1 MTQYYKPPEALERY
15 DTTSGNSTSS
25 TQKSSDS
32 PTPSDYSWYQGQQSG
47 QPAPNWEGT
56 YAPTTGTMIEATSA
70 PSASSTYS
78 SASGGANLPSDTIFA
93 KVQYYSMTGEDYSHE
108 PEWIQK
114 ELRKQ
119 VVDISDNVSA
129 EDKEKITEFEENY
142 HQPDS
147 DLNIETVYEE
157 FNEPYE
163 EARSNLST
171 DSIADKLGK
180 TYKTPSSIE
189 EAKGIADQIYMDT
202 LEYHYALATKEGD
215 TENRIKL
222 RDAIE
227 RGAMDF
233 ANPQVDNKFIFGDT
247 GNAAIIEAARFQAL
261 SMKDYLV
268 QNDMPLYQDV
278 SHERIQHDKVYINTG
293 TALQWFE
300 NEKEEGG
307 GGNLLSFAS
316 GLGHSYFS
324 SAGGMTN
331 ELGGYTLYQLA
342 PPPKQSQF
350 EKNLA
355 PIVNIVSAVASVA
368 FPQFA
373 PIINGVNTL
382 VQGGDFEDALIAGGK
397 AYLLNNVTEAT
408 TAEINDAVSDFYGQL
423 GVDIS
428 TLPEGVQNV
437 IFDTTTA
444 VFRGDSGKDE
454 FIKSAT
460 GEALSAVDFDIN
472 SPDWSLF
479 DSDKL
484 WDGLTAAFEAAGDII
499 EPVVEPIGDLIEGA
513 VDLTADT
520 FEPLVDIADE
530 ALDTFGETVVDPALQ
545 TGSDALSTVEDVILE
560 GGRTI
565 DDTVLQPVKEGAEQ
579 VVDIAQEGIDTLQEA
594 GREFDDTF
602 IDPIDDA
609 IDTFGSEVVDPM
621 LQTGSDV
628 LSDFEDVLK
637 DGGRLLDDLID
648 YDSLLPSLEVQEQ
661 PIAKKRTQVESL
673 FDNELFKFN
682 TEIKVNEEEM
692 LTPLM
697 NLRRYG

>member
-1 MTQYYKPPEALERY
+1 MTQYYKPSEALERY
-15 DTTSGNSTSS
+15 DTRSGNSTSS
-25 TQKSSDS
+25 TKKESDS

-78 SASGGANLPSDTIFA
+78 DASGGANLPSDTIFA

-108 PEWIQK
+108 PEWILK

-119 VVDISDNVSA
+119 VVDISNNVSA

-157 FNEPYE
+157 FNEPYKK
-163 EARSNLST
+163 AQSKLS
-171 DSIADKLGK
+171 IKEIGDKLGK
-180 TYKTPSSIE
+180 DYKTPSSIY
-189 EAKGIADQIYMDT
+189 EAKQIADQIYMDT
-202 LEYHYALATKEGD
+202 LEYHSRLGGSIEDKY
-215 TENRIKL
+215 KL

-233 ANPQVDNKFIFGDT
+233 ANPQIDNKFIFGDS

-268 QNDMPLYQDV
+268 QNDMPLYQEV
-278 SHERIQHDKVYINTG
+278 GHERIEHDKVYINTG

-300 NEKEEGG
+300 NEQEEGG

-316 GLGHSYFS
+316 GLGHSHFA
-324 SAGGMTN
+324 SAGN
-331 ELGGYTLYQLA
+331 ELGGYSLYQVA

-350 EKNLA
+350 ERNIA
-355 PIVNIVSAVASVA
+355 PIVNIVAAVASVA

-373 PIINGVNTL
+373 PIINTVNTL
-382 VQGGDFEDALIAGGK
+382 VQGGDLEHALIAGGK
-397 AYLLNNVTEAT
+397 AYLLNNMSEST
-408 TAEINDAVSDFYGQL
+408 TAEINEGITDLYGGL
-423 GVDIS
+423 GIDIA

-454 FIKSAT
+454 FIESAT
-460 GEALSAVDFDIN
+460 GEALSSVDFDIDK
-472 SPDWSLF
+472 PDWSLF

-484 WDGLTAAFEAAGDII
+484 WDGLTAALEAAGD
-499 EPVVEPIGDLIEGA
+499 VVGDAVEPIGDLIEGA

-520 FEPLVDIADE
+520 FEPLVDIADD
-530 ALDTFGETVVDPALQ
+530 AFDTLGETVVDPALQ
-545 TGSDALSTVEDVILE
+545 TGSDALSAVEDVILE

-602 IDPIDDA
+602 IDPIDNA
-609 IDTFGSEVVDPM
+609 FDTLGEKVVDPM

-682 TEIKVNEEEM
+682 TEIKANEEEM

>member
-1 MTQYYKPPEALERY
+1 MTQYYVPLEGLERY
-15 DTTSGNSTSS
+15 DTQSGNSTSS
-25 TQKSSDS
+25 TKKESDS

-56 YAPTTGTMIEATSA
+56 YAPTTETMVEATSA

-78 SASGGANLPSDTIFA
+78 DASGGGNLPSNTILA

-108 PEWIQK
+108 PEWILK

-147 DLNIETVYEE
+147 DFKIETLQEE

-180 TYKTPSSIE
+180 DYKTPSSIE
-189 EAKGIADQIYMDT
+189 QAKGIADQIYMDT
-202 LEYHYALATKEGD
+202 LEYHRRLATSPEDKK
-215 TENRIKL
+215 KL
-222 RDAIE
+222 DDAIK

-233 ANPQVDNKFIFGDT
+233 TNPQIDNKFIFGDS

-268 QNDMPLYQDV
+268 QNDMPLYQEV
-278 SHERIQHDKVYINTG
+278 GHERIEHDKVYINTG

-342 PPPKQSQF
+342 PPPEQSQF
-350 EKNLA
+350 EKNIA
-355 PIVNIVSAVASVA
+355 PIVNIVAAVASVA

-373 PIINGVNTL
+373 PIINTVNTL
-382 VQGGDFEDALIAGGK
+382 VQGGDLEDALIAGGK
-397 AYLLNNVTEAT
+397 AYLLNNLPEAT
-408 TAEINDAVSDFYGQL
+408 TAEINEGITDLYGGL
-423 GVDIS
+423 GIDIA

-460 GEALSAVDFDIN
+460 GEALSNVDFDIDK
-472 SPDWSLF
+472 PDWSLF
-479 DSDKL
+479 DTDEL

-530 ALDTFGETVVDPALQ
+530 AVDTFGETVVDPALQ

-673 FDNELFKFN
+673 FDNELFKFD

>member
-1 MTQYYKPPEALERY
+1 MTQYYIPPEALERY
-15 DTTSGNSTSS
+15 DTQSGNSTSS
-25 TQKSSDS
+25 TKKESDS
-32 PTPSDYSWYQGQQSG
+32 ATPSDYSWYQGQQSG

-56 YAPTTGTMIEATSA
+56 YAPTTETMVEATSA

-78 SASGGANLPSDTIFA
+78 DASGGGNLPSDTIFA

-163 EARSNLST
+163 KAQSKLS
-171 DSIADKLGK
+171 IKQIGDKLGK

-189 EAKGIADQIYMDT
+189 EAKKIADQIYMDT
-202 LEYHYALATKEGD
+202 LQYHAKLGG
-215 TENRIKL
+215 RIEDVYKI

-233 ANPQVDNKFIFGDT
+233 TNPQIDNKFIFGDT

-268 QNDMPLYQDV
+268 QNDIPLYQEV
-278 SHERIQHDKVYINTG
+278 NHERIEHDKVYINTG

-316 GLGHSYFS
+316 GLGHSHFN
-324 SAGGMTN
+324 SAGN
-331 ELGGYTLYQLA
+331 ELGGYSLYQVA
-342 PPPKQSQF
+342 PPPEQSQF
-350 EKNLA
+350 ERNIAPIANVVSVVASFAFPHLA
-355 PIVNIVSAVASVA
+355 PVINSVNAV
-368 FPQFA
+368 
-373 PIINGVNTL
+373 
-382 VQGGDFEDALIAGGK
+382 VQGGDIEDALIAGGK
-397 AYLLNNVTEAT
+397 AYLLNNLPEAT
-408 TAEINDAVSDFYGQL
+408 TAEINEGITDLYGGL
-423 GVDIS
+423 GIDI
-428 TLPEGVQNV
+428 TELPEGLQNV

-444 VFRGDSGKDE
+444 VFRGESGKDE

-460 GEALSAVDFDIN
+460 GEALSNVDFDIN
-472 SPDWSLF
+472 NPDWSLF
-479 DSDKL
+479 DTSDKF
-484 WDGLTAAFEAAGDII
+484 WDGLTEALQTAGDI
-499 EPVVEPIGDLIEGA
+499 VSDAVEPIGDVIEGA
-513 VDLTADT
+513 VDLTADA

-661 PIAKKRTQVESL
+661 PMAKKRTQVESL
-673 FDNELFKFN
+673 FDNELFKFD